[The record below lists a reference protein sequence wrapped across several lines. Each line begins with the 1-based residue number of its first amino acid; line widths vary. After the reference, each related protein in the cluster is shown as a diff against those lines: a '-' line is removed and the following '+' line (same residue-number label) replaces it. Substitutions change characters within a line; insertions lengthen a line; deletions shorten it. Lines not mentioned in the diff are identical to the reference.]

1 MTTLS
6 VFANNKDK
14 GPVGEID
21 IPADVLAAAKVVS
34 DWLQGHPALV
44 LHGLRFVDGDDE

>member
-1 MTTLS
+1 MPTLS
-6 VFANNKDK
+6 VFAGNEDK

-44 LHGLRFVDGDDE
+44 LHGLRFVDGDDD